1 MVCHCMFRLHGFR
14 ILGGECMKFFSKK
27 KTLLI
32 AAAMSLSFLAS
43 PMTPTF
49 AAEKAAYTQEQL
61 NDQLVLAVAWM
72 QNSAEYRELCYQA
85 YNIALE
91 RVEAAVANHKEGD
104 KPLAIV
110 LDADE
115 TVLDNTAFEAGL
127 IGTDNAYDGKNWE
140 EWCNAAEALAMP
152 GAAEYLQAVDKLG
165 VEIFY
170 ASNRSMA
177 QVPGTMKNFKKIGF
191 PQADAKHMIFNDTS
205 SNKMG
210 RFEKVMQDYDVVV
223 FMGDNAGDLPI
234 NSFQKSQS
242 ERNALVDQHKDEF
255 GKRFIVFPNP
265 SYGDWEPALKQDG
278 KFGSYWGLTAEQK
291 SELRKKSLRGWQAKG
306 DTNGSGKGSR

>member
-1 MVCHCMFRLHGFR
+1 
-14 ILGGECMKFFSKK
+14 MKFFSKK
-27 KTLLI
+27 KSLLI
-32 AAAMSLSFLAS
+32 AAAMGVSFIAAPL
-43 PMTPTF
+43 TPSF
-49 AAEKAAYTQEQL
+49 AAEKPAYTQEQL
-61 NDQLVLAVAWM
+61 NDQMVMAVAWM

-85 YNIALE
+85 YNVALD
-91 RVEAAVANHKEGD
+91 RVKAAVANHKKGD

-115 TVLDNTAFEAGL
+115 TVLDNSAFEAGL
-127 IGTDNAYDGKNWE
+127 IGTDNAYNGKDWN

-165 VEIFY
+165 VDIFY

-177 QVPGTMKNFKKIGF
+177 QVSGSMKNFKKIGF
-191 PQADAKHMIFNDTS
+191 PQADAKHMIFKDTS

-210 RFEKVMQDYDVVV
+210 RFEQVMKDYDVVV
-223 FMGDNAGDLPI
+223 FMGDNTGDLPI
-234 NSFQKSQS
+234 NSYHKSQQ

-265 SYGDWEPALKQDG
+265 SYGDWEPALKQDD

-291 SELRKKSLRGWQAKG
+291 SELRKKSLRGWQPKGNAKDG
-306 DTNGSGKGSR
+306 VKATR

>member
-1 MVCHCMFRLHGFR
+1 
-14 ILGGECMKFFSKK
+14 MKFFSKK
-27 KTLLI
+27 KSLLI
-32 AAAMSLSFLAS
+32 AAALGVSFLAAPAPS
-43 PMTPTF
+43 Y
-49 AAEKAAYTQEQL
+49 AAEYTQADI
-61 NDQLVLAVAWM
+61 NDEMVMAVAWM

-91 RVEAAVANHKEGD
+91 RVKAAVANHKKGD

-115 TVLDNTAFEAGL
+115 TVLDNSAFEAGL
-127 IGTDNAYDGKNWE
+127 IGTNNAYNGKDWD

-170 ASNRSMA
+170 ASNRSLA
-177 QVPGTMKNFKKIGF
+177 QVPGSAKNFKAIGF
-191 PQADAKHMIFNDTS
+191 PQADAKHMIFKDDS

-210 RFEKVMQDYDVVV
+210 RFNKVMEDYDVVV
-223 FMGDNAGDLPI
+223 FMGDNTGDLPI
-234 NSFQKSQS
+234 NSYHKSQD
-242 ERNALVDQHKDEF
+242 ERNALVDAHKDEF

-265 SYGDWEPALKQDG
+265 SYGDWEPALKKDE
-278 KFGSYWGLTAEQK
+278 GSYWKLTPAQK
-291 SELRKKSLRGWQAKG
+291 SEARKKALRTWRP
-306 DTNGSGKGSR
+306 SGKKSGNAATR